1 VIEASDSLADFVVR
15 MNINARLILLTTL
28 CIRIQ
33 VSAKPLLLTK
43 ISQKSSQHI
52 VFMGI
57 KNKYNGA
64 A

>member
-1 VIEASDSLADFVVR
+1 VIDASDSLADFVVR

-33 VSAKPLLLTK
+33 ISAKSLTLTK
-43 ISQKSSQHI
+43 TSQKLSQHI
-52 VFMGI
+52 VFIRI